1 MKKALL
7 FLLALLPL
15 MASAD
20 VVEIDGI
27 NYNLDA
33 EAKKAEVTSSPD
45 RYKGDIVVPP
55 TVTYKDVE
63 YDVTSVGESAFANCS
78 WDLTSV
84 KLPDGITSIG
94 NSAFEYCYGMPLVV
108 AAA

>member
-1 MKKALL
+1 M
-7 FLLALLPL
+7 LPL

-63 YDVTSVGESAFANCS
+63 YDVTSVGGKCLRKLFMGFDFCE
-78 WDLTSV
+78 TS
-84 KLPDGITSIG
+84 
-94 NSAFEYCYGMPLVV
+94 
-108 AAA
+108 